1 MYLKIM
7 DLRVGLLILIHFI
20 NGMYI
25 RARNIS
31 FVVLEQILFT
41 ICVSK
46 DMKFGRV
53 RGWTEHKKHFNFQ
66 IFFRFRSCWL
76 VNRNVNL
83 TSLVNFLK
91 LELNTEFE
99 FVKYQHSK
107 NELNWILTILK
118 HLLIINLQL

>member
-53 RGWTEHKKHFNFQ
+53 RG
-66 IFFRFRSCWL
+66 
-76 VNRNVNL
+76 
-83 TSLVNFLK
+83 
-91 LELNTEFE
+91 
-99 FVKYQHSK
+99 
-107 NELNWILTILK
+107 
-118 HLLIINLQL
+118 